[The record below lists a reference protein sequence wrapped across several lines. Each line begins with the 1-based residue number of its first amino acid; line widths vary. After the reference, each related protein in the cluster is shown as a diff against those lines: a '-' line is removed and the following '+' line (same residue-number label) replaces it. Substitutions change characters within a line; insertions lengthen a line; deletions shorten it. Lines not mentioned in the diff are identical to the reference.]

1 MNDSVG
7 DGPLL
12 RDVTPRGSFE
22 ETVEGQPVGGG
33 GSMVPGDSVRL
44 TSAMMD
50 PWFNLF
56 DLLCELRF
64 DRSTPKEIVYRRSC
78 VNIKAALPVHS
89 SVPHL
94 KNKKQLADRLQDR

>member
-12 RDVTPRGSFE
+12 RDVTPRGCFE
-22 ETVEGQPVGGG
+22 ETKFEGQRVGGG

-50 PWFNLF
+50 PWSTSLICCMSW
-56 DLLCELRF
+56 LPIEVRQKRLCT
-64 DRSTPKEIVYRRSC
+64 DGV
-78 VNIKAALPVHS
+78 V
-89 SVPHL
+89 
-94 KNKKQLADRLQDR
+94 